1 VVVDD
6 SETVPI
12 DDVREGVID
21 PLRLNDNDD
30 VTDVETVRLPLLEV
44 DGERV
49 GLAVSSVEKLVVS
62 DVDSVTVAD
71 AVVVIDRAWL
81 CVVEPESVQD
91 ADGEPLEVA
100 SGVGDAD
107 IVADEDADD
116 DMDCDVV
123 SVTDS
128 IADTERDAEV
138 LNECDGVSV
147 RE

>member
-49 GLAVSSVEKLVVS
+49 ALAVSSVEKLVVS

-81 CVVEPESVQD
+81 WVVEPESVQD

-123 SVTDS
+123 SVTTALQTPS
-128 IADTERDAEV
+128 ATRK
-138 LNECDGVSV
+138 C
-147 RE
+147 